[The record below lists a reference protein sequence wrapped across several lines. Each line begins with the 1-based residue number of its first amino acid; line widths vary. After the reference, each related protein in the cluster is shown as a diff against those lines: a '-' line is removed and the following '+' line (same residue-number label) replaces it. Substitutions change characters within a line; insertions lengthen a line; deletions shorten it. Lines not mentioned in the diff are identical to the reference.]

1 MILNDIKSTLHD
13 LANADKAKILSRYFK
28 TGKGEYGE
36 GDQFLGITVPDQRLV
51 AKEFYQT
58 VSLDEIKNLLSFDI
72 HEYRLTALLMLVLK
86 YEKTK
91 DTDFRKEIVDF
102 YLSQTSRINNWDLVD
117 TSCHKILGHFAFHQN
132 QENILYD
139 LAKSEDLWEKRIAI
153 VSTWYYIKNKTL
165 EIVPEIVVI
174 NLNHP
179 HDLMH
184 KANGWMLREMG
195 KKDDE
200 KLIYFLDEY
209 TLQLP
214 RTTLRYAVEKIDP
227 ALKEY
232 YMKLK

>member
-1 MILNDIKSTLHD
+1 MTAGDLTIELALN
-13 LANADKAKILSRYFK
+13 
-28 TGKGEYGE
+28 
-36 GDQFLGITVPDQRLV
+36 
-51 AKEFYQT
+51 
-58 VSLDEIKNLLSFDI
+58 
-72 HEYRLTALLMLVLK
+72 
-86 YEKTK
+86 
-91 DTDFRKEIVDF
+91 
-102 YLSQTSRINNWDLVD
+102 
-117 TSCHKILGHFAFHQN
+117 
-132 QENILYD
+132 
-139 LAKSEDLWEKRIAI
+139 
-153 VSTWYYIKNKTL
+153 
-165 EIVPEIVVI
+165 
-174 NLNHP
+174 NLNHS